1 LYHADLVGTF
11 ARAMLARPR
20 PLLTWNIRCSRM
32 DSRYERGTGALLLR
46 TLAHLSSR
54 PRAVVVNSLSGLTF
68 HRSIGYRPREWVHM
82 ANGFDCDEFRPREGA
97 RDALLTRLG
106 IPKDSFV
113 VGFVARNDP
122 IKDHATF
129 FAAAAEVAAQRA
141 NAHFVLV
148 GAGIEPGDQQIKQS
162 IAKHQIADRVHLLGE
177 RNDIA
182 QLDAAFDVA
191 VCASRGE
198 GFPNVLCEAM
208 AAGTPCVSTDVGDAR
223 TIIGDTGFVVDV
235 GNSSGM
241 AEALV
246 ALADYS
252 SAEMSKL
259 SQRARNRIKSRYS
272 LDGAVALYER
282 FYTSLAAGDD
292 LTDFSAVTLAA
303 ASE

>member
-1 LYHADLVGTF
+1 
-11 ARAMLARPR
+11 
-20 PLLTWNIRCSRM
+20 M

-46 TLAHLSSR
+46 ALALLSSR
-54 PRAVVVNSLSGLTF
+54 PRAIVVNSLAGLTF
-68 HRSIGYRPREWVHM
+68 HRSIGYSPREWIHM
-82 ANGFDCDEFRPREGA
+82 ANGFDCDEFRPRDGA
-97 RDALLTRLG
+97 RDALLAHLE

-141 NAHFVLV
+141 NTHFVLV
-148 GAGIEPGDQQIKQS
+148 GAGIEPGDQQIRQS
-162 IAKHQIADRVHLLGE
+162 ISRHQISDHIHLLGK
-177 RNDIA
+177 RNDVA

-235 GNSSGM
+235 GDSSKM
-241 AEALV
+241 AEGLI

-252 SAEMSKL
+252 STEILKL
-259 SQRARNRIKSRYS
+259 GQRARQRIMSRYS
-272 LDGAVALYER
+272 LDAAVALYER
-282 FYTSLAAGDD
+282 FYTSLAAGDN
-292 LTDFSAVTLAA
+292 LTDLSALTPSA